1 MGVPTAVRT
10 HNDTGGSR
18 DMVGDK
24 RWDISVTINE
34 RPDDRSTVATAHLR
48 TDDGKRYTG
57 TGEATR
63 FPRDPQ
69 LPVVGD
75 ELAVARAL
83 THLAGQLTA
92 SAYADIDDASGLLSD
107 DT

>member
-1 MGVPTAVRT
+1 
-10 HNDTGGSR
+10 
-18 DMVGDK
+18 MVGDK
-24 RWDISVTINE
+24 LWNISVTINE
-34 RPDDRSTVATAHLR
+34 RPDDRSTVATAHL
-48 TDDGKRYTG
+48 TMEDGQDYTG
-57 TGEATR
+57 TGAATR

-83 THLAGQLTA
+83 AQLAGQLTA
-92 SAYADIDDASGLLSD
+92 SAYADIDDASYPLAD